1 MKHTVAHGLPTDVAR
16 RVVDDAFSHYRERFG
31 AYRPALRWTD
41 ADTAE
46 VSFSALGLR
55 VGGTLRLLPGALE
68 VAVDIPLPLR
78 AFRGRAVA
86 AVEREVGRWAGEARR
101 AARSPS

>member
-1 MKHTVAHGLPTDVAR
+1 
-16 RVVDDAFSHYRERFG
+16 
-31 AYRPALRWTD
+31 
-41 ADTAE
+41 
-46 VSFSALGLR
+46 
-55 VGGTLRLLPGALE
+55 LLPGALE

-78 AFRGRAVA
+78 AFRDRAVA